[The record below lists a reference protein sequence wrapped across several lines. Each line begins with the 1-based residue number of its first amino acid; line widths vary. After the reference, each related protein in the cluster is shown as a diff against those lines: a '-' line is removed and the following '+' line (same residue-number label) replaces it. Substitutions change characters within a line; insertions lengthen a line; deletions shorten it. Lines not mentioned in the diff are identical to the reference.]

1 MSSAWGFPRDRMS
14 GRLADMSL
22 ENIRVVL
29 VRPMYGGNI
38 GSVCRAMKNMGLSKL
53 VLVAPQASVDW
64 AEARMMAVNA
74 RDILDARV
82 EASDLAS
89 AVADC
94 VQVAGTTGREGVY
107 RLHSETP
114 RSWAPT
120 FLASAHS
127 APVAVIFGAEDSGLS
142 NEEVALC
149 TQILRIPSSPDY
161 PSLNLSQ
168 AVLVCCYELFL
179 AGGGYEPPV
188 EKHPEASHAHRER
201 MLAMWESMLHDV
213 GFFEPEKADHMMMA
227 VRRIFSRGR
236 LSEADVQILM
246 GVARQVGWATTKREP
261 DT

>member
-1 MSSAWGFPRDRMS
+1 MS

-94 VQVAGTTGREGVY
+94 V
-107 RLHSETP
+107 
-114 RSWAPT
+114 
-120 FLASAHS
+120 
-127 APVAVIFGAEDSGLS
+127 
-142 NEEVALC
+142 
-149 TQILRIPSSPDY
+149 
-161 PSLNLSQ
+161 
-168 AVLVCCYELFL
+168 
-179 AGGGYEPPV
+179 
-188 EKHPEASHAHRER
+188 
-201 MLAMWESMLHDV
+201 
-213 GFFEPEKADHMMMA
+213 
-227 VRRIFSRGR
+227 
-236 LSEADVQILM
+236 
-246 GVARQVGWATTKREP
+246 
-261 DT
+261 